1 MAKESMQWRTTEI
14 GGARATQPLRVLR
27 IRHLLWPTIGYNKQL
42 IDACVDDMKKNMSSG
57 SKELIKTI
65 EVGNVSLEATERDIK
80 ELFSLSGEIEYV
92 EMQSCIHYLQ
102 GFASGKYA
110 VEKAKTSDEKHQLTS
125 KASPKVASFDRQD
138 TRPLLVTK

>member
-1 MAKESMQWRTTEI
+1 MYLLLYGELILFSLSQ
-14 GGARATQPLRVLR
+14 ARATQPLR
-27 IRHLLWPTIGYNKQL
+27 
-42 IDACVDDMKKNMSSG
+42 
-57 SKELIKTI
+57 IKTI